1 MTLSTQHSALSTQH
15 FLLMSI
21 VKQVI
26 ANADEEK
33 RYPSPSEIRMIQ
45 NFCHTGEK
53 RIRIANTLASNQ
65 RRLVD
70 AASEKFWKQ
79 CPNTPSNTG
88 NMRKTSSCQRD
99 QGWYIRL
106 VAYCIL
112 AGNEQPLA
120 EIGTIG
126 MKEMYQ
132 SLGIPLANWVEAL
145 RCIKAEAQ
153 ELLGED
159 AAYANPYF
167 DHIIQTL
174 AYPGTPYFMNNGR
187 LNW

>member
-1 MTLSTQHSALSTQH
+1 M
-15 FLLMSI
+15 
-21 VKQVI
+21 
-26 ANADEEK
+26 
-33 RYPSPSEIRMIQ
+33 RYPTPAEIRMIQ
-45 NFCHTGEK
+45 NFCHTGER
-53 RIRIANTLASNQ
+53 RIAIANTLVKNQ
-65 RRLVD
+65 RRIVD
-70 AASEKFWKQ
+70 MASEKFWKL

-106 VAYCIL
+106 VAYCVL

-153 ELLGED
+153 ELLGDE
-159 AAYANPYF
+159 AVYVTPYF